1 MKNVKNLTIET
12 KIENFKIKAL
22 NNWFTKQFINESMS
36 LKEMVRLVHTKTNE
50 SGYELQFDR
59 IILDI
64 VCNEDS
70 LKYFK

>member
-1 MKNVKNLTIET
+1 MTIET
-12 KIENFKIKAL
+12 KIENFKTKAL

-36 LKEMVRLVHTKTNE
+36 LRQIVRLVHTRTNE
-50 SGYELQFDR
+50 AQTELQFDR

>member
-1 MKNVKNLTIET
+1 MVNAKNLTIET

-36 LKEMVRLVHTKTNE
+36 LKQMVRLVHTKTNE

>member
-1 MKNVKNLTIET
+1 MVNAKNLTIET

-36 LKEMVRLVHTKTNE
+36 LKQMVRLVHTKTNE

-70 LKYFK
+70 IKYFK